1 MRKQVYHESS
11 DLTKNKIRFL
21 PRKKDISSILKQGS
35 MKYSKSK
42 NSEKNNNLLINTLK
56 KSFQKKHTF
65 WFL

>member
-42 NSEKNNNLLINTLK
+42 NSK
-56 KSFQKKHTF
+56 KITIC
-65 WFL
+65 

>member
-21 PRKKDISSILKQGS
+21 PRKKYISSILKQGS

-42 NSEKNNNLLINTLK
+42 IVKKITKNGRD
-56 KSFQKKHTF
+56 
-65 WFL
+65 